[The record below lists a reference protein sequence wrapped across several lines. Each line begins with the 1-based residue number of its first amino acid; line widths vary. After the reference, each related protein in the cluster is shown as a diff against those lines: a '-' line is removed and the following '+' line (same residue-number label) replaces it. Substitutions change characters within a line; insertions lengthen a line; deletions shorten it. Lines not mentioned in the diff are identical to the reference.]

1 MKILIIEDEIPIRRF
16 LKASFLDEQ
25 VQWVE
30 AENARE
36 GIQLAAEK
44 NPDVVLLDLGLPDQD
59 GLHVIEEIRSWS
71 SVPII
76 VLSARG
82 KESDKVLALDSGA
95 DDYLTK
101 PFSIAELRARI
112 RVSMRNRQRGTEV
125 ASLEIGK
132 LHIDI
137 AGKSVTFDGAEI
149 ALTQIEFKLLVI
161 LAQNEGRVVTQK
173 HLLDHVW
180 GQAYEDAAHT
190 LRVHMANLRQK
201 LDRACATR
209 LIRTETGVG
218 YRLVGA

>member
-1 MKILIIEDEIPIRRF
+1 MKILIIEDEVPIRRF

-59 GLHVIEEIRSWS
+59 GLSVIDEIRAWS
-71 SVPII
+71 NVPII

-101 PFSIAELRARI
+101 PFSTAELRARI
-112 RVSMRNRQRGTEV
+112 RVSLRNRQRGTEL

-132 LHIDI
+132 LRIDI
-137 AGKSVTFDGAEI
+137 AGKSVSFNGSEI

-173 HLLDHVW
+173 HLLDQVW

-201 LDRACATR
+201 LDRVCESR
-209 LIRTETGVG
+209 FIRTETGIG
-218 YRLVGA
+218 YRMVAP